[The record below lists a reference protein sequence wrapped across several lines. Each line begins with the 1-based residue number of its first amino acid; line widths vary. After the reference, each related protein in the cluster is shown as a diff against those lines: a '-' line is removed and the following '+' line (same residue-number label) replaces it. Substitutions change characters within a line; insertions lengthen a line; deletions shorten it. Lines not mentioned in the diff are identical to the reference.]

1 MARARRLAQIQ
12 VGARLQ
18 PVDVNPMPFRT
29 DLNRSPQGTVW
40 ATDKIVHQDTMD
52 AVRLIMTMVVLSVQ
66 ETCLETSPIGLGML
80 RRAVGLAAGAQ
91 LPPIWTETAVI
102 LNGRDPGKYGKM
114 TEDGHYQET
123 LVKVPGALRSG
134 TNLPPA
140 AGLLTPPTIVS
151 AADLRTISRARL
163 EMDAI
168 GSPDRCLRLLQ
179 DRTNIPSVRAGLA
192 NAVPPANFPIG
203 PLAPV
208 IAVA

>member
-1 MARARRLAQIQ
+1 
-12 VGARLQ
+12 
-18 PVDVNPMPFRT
+18 MPFRT

-40 ATDKIVHQDTMD
+40 ATDKTVPQDTMD
-52 AVRLIMTMVVLSVQ
+52 AARLIMTTVVLNVR
-66 ETCLETSPIGLGML
+66 ETCLETSPIGLGMR

-91 LPPIWTETAVI
+91 LPLIWTGTAVI
-102 LNGRDPGKYGKM
+102 LNGRAPGKYGKM
-114 TEDGHYQET
+114 TEDDHFRET

-134 TNLPPA
+134 MNLPLA

-151 AADLRTISRARL
+151 AADLRTISRASL
-163 EMDAI
+163 EMDAT
-168 GSPDRCLRLLQ
+168 GSLDRCLRLLQ

-192 NAVPPANFPIG
+192 NADPPVNFPID